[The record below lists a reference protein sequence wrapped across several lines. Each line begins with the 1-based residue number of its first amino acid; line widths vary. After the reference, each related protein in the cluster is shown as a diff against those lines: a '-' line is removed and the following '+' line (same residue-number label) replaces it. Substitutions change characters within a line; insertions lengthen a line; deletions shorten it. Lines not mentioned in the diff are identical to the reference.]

1 VSDRSQ
7 SKVPIFVFVVGAIL
21 LGAAALLSVLVTVP
35 NPGARTP
42 AAVTA
47 DQDSEPKP
55 APGAA
60 NKVDARLPPVKP
72 AAVTEPVNTGALAGP
87 GPGHDLEPMKDETS
101 PEPAAIATGE
111 PAAAE
116 PMSDADLAEIRAATH
131 AAAKVAAAE
140 APGVQPDD
148 QALKPSAEAET
159 AEPVITAAA
168 PHAANAGE
176 PEASIAE
183 PHAPASLSGAMAPPA
198 KDDDAEKPSAPTP
211 AAAAAPQSDEPPA
224 EAKSD
229 GAVTPNQAAEPTT
242 EAGPEPSQPAP
253 TTTPAAAADDSD
265 LAAPAPG
272 DKTTTEPSAAK
283 PAPAADTKSEPA
295 PPAKTEAAEI
305 TRPPAPSPAPEPDRA
320 SPVPVEA
327 ELAPPMPSK
336 KVVEAAPEVPKPE
349 NAEAPPPPVK
359 AASEDSHDK
368 QDDTR
373 SRQEKTR
380 QVETRQVETRQVE
393 TKPGRQPMALGFG
406 GGLFKPKA
414 APAPRA
420 HGTSSRTYRA
430 AVRAAVGRHK
440 PRGVGRGRV
449 TVTFS
454 VGPMGALRGVSVA
467 RSSGNSQLDQAAVS
481 AVRSAAPFPAPPSGA
496 GQTYSLPIYFH

>member
-1 VSDRSQ
+1 
-7 SKVPIFVFVVGAIL
+7 VFVVGAIL

-42 AAVTA
+42 PAVTA
-47 DQDSEPKP
+47 DQDSETKP

-60 NKVDARLPPVKP
+60 NKVDARLPPIKP

-87 GPGHDLEPMKDETS
+87 GPGHRLEPMKDETN

-111 PAAAE
+111 PTAAE
-116 PMSDADLAEIRAATH
+116 PMSDADLAEIKAATRAA
-131 AAAKVAAAE
+131 AEVAAAE

-148 QALKPSAEAET
+148 QALKPSAETET
-159 AEPVITAAA
+159 AEPVVTAAA

-198 KDDDAEKPSAPTP
+198 KDEDAEKPSAPTP
-211 AAAAAPQSDEPPA
+211 AAAAPSDAPPV
-224 EAKSD
+224 EAKADSTE
-229 GAVTPNQAAEPTT
+229 TPDQTPEPTA
-242 EAGPEPSQPAP
+242 EAGPEPSRPAP
-253 TTTPAAAADDSD
+253 TPPPAEAADDSD
-265 LAAPAPG
+265 LAAPASG
-272 DKTTTEPSAAK
+272 DDATTEPTATK
-283 PAPAADTKSEPA
+283 PAPAAAAKSEPA
-295 PPAKTEAAEI
+295 PPAKTETAEI
-305 TRPPAPSPAPEPDRA
+305 TQPPVPSTAPEPERA

-336 KVVEAAPEVPKPE
+336 KVVEAAPEAPRPE
-349 NAEAPPPPVK
+349 KAEAPPPPVK
-359 AASEDSHDK
+359 AASEDNHDK
-368 QDDTR
+368 QDAAR
-373 SRQEKTR
+373 SRQAK
-380 QVETRQVETRQVE
+380 TRQVETRQVE
-393 TKPGRQPMALGFG
+393 TKPSRQPMALGFS

-430 AVRAAVGRHK
+430 AVRAAVGRHR

-467 RSSGNSQLDQAAVS
+467 RSSGNSQLDQAALA
-481 AVRSAAPFPAPPSGA
+481 AVRNAAPFPAPPSGA

>member
-7 SKVPIFVFVVGAIL
+7 SKVPIFVFVVGTIL

-42 AAVTA
+42 PAVTA
-47 DQDSEPKP
+47 DQDSELKP
-55 APGAA
+55 ARA
-60 NKVDARLPPVKP
+60 KVDARMPPIKP

-87 GPGHDLEPMKDETS
+87 GPGHRLEPTS
-101 PEPAAIATGE
+101 LKPAAIATGE
-111 PAAAE
+111 PAGAE
-116 PMSDADLAEIRAATH
+116 PMSDADLTEIRAATR
-131 AAAKVAAAE
+131 AAAKIAAAE

-148 QALKPSAEAET
+148 QTPGPSAEAET
-159 AEPVITAAA
+159 SEPIVTAAA

-198 KDDDAEKPSAPTP
+198 KDDDAEKPSAPAP
-211 AAAAAPQSDEPPA
+211 AAAAPPA
-224 EAKSD
+224 DAPPVEAKADS
-229 GAVTPNQAAEPTT
+229 AETPDQAPEFAAES
-242 EAGPEPSQPAP
+242 GPEPSQPAP
-253 TTTPAAAADDSD
+253 AEAADDSD

-272 DKTTTEPSAAK
+272 DETTTEPTATR
-283 PAPAADTKSEPA
+283 PTPAADTESEPA
-295 PPAKTEAAEI
+295 PSAKTETAEI
-305 TRPPAPSPAPEPDRA
+305 TQLPVPSAAPEPERA

-327 ELAPPMPSK
+327 ELAPPTPSK
-336 KVVEAAPEVPKPE
+336 KVVEAAPEVPKHE
-349 NAEAPPPPVK
+349 KAETPPPPVK

-368 QDDTR
+368 QDAAP
-373 SRQEKTR
+373 SRQAKTR
-380 QVETRQVETRQVE
+380 QVETRQAE
-393 TKPGRQPMALGFG
+393 TKPGRQPMALGFS

-414 APAPRA
+414 APAQRA
-420 HGTSSRTYRA
+420 RGASSRTYRA

-496 GQTYSLPIYFH
+496 GQTYSLLIYFH

>member
-1 VSDRSQ
+1 M
-7 SKVPIFVFVVGAIL
+7 FVVGAIL

-35 NPGARTP
+35 NPGTRTP
-42 AAVTA
+42 PAVTA

-60 NKVDARLPPVKP
+60 KKVDARLPPVKP
-72 AAVTEPVNTGALAGP
+72 APSAVTEPVNTGALAGP
-87 GPGHDLEPMKDETS
+87 GPGHRFEPLQDETNPQS
-101 PEPAAIATGE
+101 AATTTGE

-116 PMSDADLAEIRAATH
+116 PMSDADLAEIKAATRAA
-131 AAAKVAAAE
+131 AEVAAAE
-140 APGVQPDD
+140 APGVKPDD
-148 QALKPSAEAET
+148 QAREPSAEVET
-159 AEPVITAAA
+159 AEPVVTAAA

-198 KDDDAEKPSAPTP
+198 KDEDAEKPSAPTP
-211 AAAAAPQSDEPPA
+211 AAAAPPSDAPPVEAKADSAETPDQAPKATA
-224 EAKSD
+224 EAR
-229 GAVTPNQAAEPTT
+229 
-242 EAGPEPSQPAP
+242 PEPSQPAP
-253 TTTPAAAADDSD
+253 APPPAKATDDSD

-272 DKTTTEPSAAK
+272 GETTTEATAAK
-283 PAPAADTKSEPA
+283 PAPTADAKSEPA
-295 PPAKTEAAEI
+295 PPAKTETAEI
-305 TRPPAPSPAPEPDRA
+305 TQPPVPAAAPEPERA

-336 KVVEAAPEVPKPE
+336 KVVEAAPEAPRPE
-349 NAEAPPPPVK
+349 KAEAPPPPVK
-359 AASEDSHDK
+359 AASEDNHDK
-368 QDDTR
+368 QDAAR
-373 SRQEKTR
+373 SRQAK
-380 QVETRQVETRQVE
+380 TRQVETRQVE
-393 TKPGRQPMALGFG
+393 TKPSRQPMALGFS

-430 AVRAAVGRHK
+430 AVRAAVGRHR

-454 VGPMGALRGVSVA
+454 IGPMGALRGVSVA